1 MEAGEALTRQA
12 AKHRSGWTRRVSP
25 LSPLMAIWWLFT
37 NLRFA
42 TILLVVL
49 CVLSLLGVLVPQ
61 VPPAMRGDAGLEAVW
76 LQAKEDDFGFLTD
89 PMDRLGLFDI
99 FHAGWFAVLM
109 GLTVTSSGAYVVSR
123 IPGVWTA
130 ITRPRKRVPDTYFDL
145 APVRVRAGGGADVA
159 AFEKLLRR
167 RFYRIERTEE
177 DGATYLFAD
186 RFQWGQ
192 AGTLLTHAA
201 VIIFIFSAVVSR
213 MDSFEAP
220 LFMAE
225 GETQP
230 LFPVS
235 DPNQLQV
242 ELLNTHAAFAP
253 SGQPLDYRSDLAI
266 YRNGELVKTCSS
278 TVNSPCGYS
287 GYQFFQSA
295 WFGFGA
301 GLEVRDTITGNIVYR
316 ETLALSDQSPAP
328 HVIIR
333 DYTGAVVLDETL
345 ILTEELDT
353 GEVRYSGTLVTL
365 GDGRILSIGLRETA
379 GTQQLLV
386 LEPGSTSAGVELALN
401 AGETSGSGG
410 LSVQYVETSL
420 VPSAL
425 VSEFPLPEGAA
436 AADSGGARLQ
446 MTGAVY
452 GTNDVSEGDGAAEP
466 AKGETALILT
476 GLRAQ
481 PLRLTPGQSESIG
494 GYEYTF
500 LGPREFSG
508 IQAKRDRS
516 DYLVWAGAALIVLGV
531 MITFWVPRRRLWAKI
546 SSSGMALAGQA
557 PGHADYAGELA
568 ELASRAGAEPPP
580 REEEK

>member
-1 MEAGEALTRQA
+1 MEAREALTREA
-12 AKHRSGWTRRVSP
+12 SKHRSGWTRKVSP
-25 LSPLMAIWWLFT
+25 LGPLKAVWWLFT

-42 TILLVVL
+42 TVLLVVL
-49 CVLSLLGVLVPQ
+49 SVLSLVGVLIPQ
-61 VPPAMRGDAGLEAVW
+61 IPAQMRGDEALEAAFV
-76 LQAKEDDFGFLTD
+76 QSKGDDFGVLAK
-89 PMDRLGLFDI
+89 PMDRLSLFDI

-109 GLTVTSSGAYVVSR
+109 GVTVASSGAYVISR
-123 IPGVWTA
+123 VPGVWTS
-130 ITRPRKRVPDTYFDL
+130 ITRPRRRVPDTYFDL
-145 APVRVRAGGGADVA
+145 APVRVRAGEGVDVA
-159 AFEKLLRR
+159 AFEGLLRR
-167 RFYRIERTEE
+167 RFYRGERTEE
-177 DGATYLFAD
+177 DGATYLFGD

-201 VIIFIFSAVVSR
+201 VIIFILSAVVSR

-235 DPNQLQV
+235 NPNQVQV
-242 ELLNTHAAFAP
+242 ELVDSYAEFAE

-266 YRNGELVKTCSS
+266 YRNGDLVKTCSS

-301 GLEVRDTITGNIVYR
+301 GLQVRDTATGNVVYR

-333 DYTGAVVLDETL
+333 DTVGAVVLDETL

-353 GEVRYSGTLVTL
+353 GDVRYSGTLVTL
-365 GDGRILSIGLRETA
+365 QDGRILSIGLRETEKS
-379 GTQQLLV
+379 QQLLV
-386 LEPGSTSAGVELALN
+386 LEPASSGAGVDLALD

-410 LSVQYVETSL
+410 LSVEYVATSM

-446 MTGAVY
+446 MTGVVY
-452 GTNDVSEGDGAAEP
+452 GTSDVSEGDSQTEAVT
-466 AKGETALILT
+466 GETGLVVT

-481 PLRLTPGQSESIG
+481 PLRLAPGESETIG

-500 LGPREFSG
+500 LGQREFSG

-516 DYLVWAGAALIVLGV
+516 DYLVWVGAALIVAGV

-557 PGHADYAGELA
+557 PSHADYAGELT
-568 ELASRAGAEPPP
+568 ELASRAGAEVPS